1 MWRRQALYADL
12 ATWCGSLLY
21 ADGEP
26 QTAGGAYAVDVL
38 TAAEAAAREPGLR
51 TKEGR
56 WHLYPDEGRADPAMT
71 VATLREAAEAE
82 GATFRWGA
90 RVDGLLPGGKGVRVD
105 GDDILAD
112 VVVLA
117 AGTGIP
123 ALGGGVPMKRSP
135 GVLAH
140 TQAANAGDE
149 RMRGLVVDAV
159 SGVHVLQRSDGRCV
173 VGGDL
178 KGYAVAS
185 SSSAEET
192 APSLEEGAK
201 LVSRA
206 AEWLPR
212 VEAPIEAT
220 TLACC
225 PRTATPPLALRKRG
239 PTSARR
245 IAPSRSRLSCRRSRP
260 RNSPTASRWTCWG
273 RGGPRGL

>member
-1 MWRRQALYADL
+1 M
-12 ATWCGSLLY
+12 
-21 ADGEP
+21 P
-26 QTAGGAYAVDVL
+26 
-38 TAAEAAAREPGLR
+38 
-51 TKEGR
+51 
-56 WHLYPDEGRADPAMT
+56 
-71 VATLREAAEAE
+71 
-82 GATFRWGA
+82 
-90 RVDGLLPGGKGVRVD
+90 
-105 GDDILAD
+105 AD

-123 ALGGGVPMKRSP
+123 ALGGSVPMKRSP

-192 APSLEEGAK
+192 APPSLEEGAK

-220 TLACC
+220 TLAYRVLPEDGYPAVGFTDAGAYVCAAHS
-225 PRTATPPLALRKRG
+225 PITLAPVLSALAAAELVDGVEVDVLG
-239 PTSARR
+239 PW
-245 IAPSRSRLSCRRSRP
+245 RP
-260 RNSPTASRWTCWG
+260 QRFV
-273 RGGPRGL
+273 